1 MLSITRK
8 ADYALIAMAD
18 LAQKHPS
25 VVSTRDLSERRCIPI
40 PVLRKILT
48 MLAGSKL
55 VVSIQGP
62 TGGYRLGR
70 PPGEIT
76 LANVIAAI
84 EGPFRFVDCVDAAGG
99 RARRACE
106 QKSACPVIWPMRKV
120 HDLLEQCLAGV
131 SIADLASDM
140 VPGAVMLRRGTD
152 SRRRR
157 GASER

>member
-18 LAQKHPS
+18 LARQHPA
-25 VVSTRDLSERRCIPI
+25 VVCTRDLSERRCIPI

-62 TGGYRLGR
+62 TGGFRLSR
-70 PPGEIT
+70 PPREIT
-76 LANVIAAI
+76 LADVIAAI
-84 EGPFRFVDCVDAAGG
+84 EGPFRFVDCAIVAG
-99 RARRACE
+99 RRPRRTCE
-106 QKSACPVIWPMRKV
+106 QKSACPVIGPMRKV
-120 HDLLEQCLAGV
+120 HGLLEQCLAGV

-140 VPGAVMLRRGTD
+140 VPDTVTLSRAAP

-157 GASER
+157 GAARR